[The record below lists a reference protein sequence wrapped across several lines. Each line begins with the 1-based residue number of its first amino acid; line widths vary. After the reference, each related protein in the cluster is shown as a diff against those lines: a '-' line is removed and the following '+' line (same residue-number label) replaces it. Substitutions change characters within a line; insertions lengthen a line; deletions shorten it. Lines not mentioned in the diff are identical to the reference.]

1 MRRDVWRL
9 FTSWRSLIDNR
20 LHQLP
25 MIDGAQEITSELA
38 ADVARSNLVLR
49 QLLTRIAEIAQPEQ
63 NWARVLKVLAK
74 IPECGA
80 EWLEGELQV
89 DLRGGENNTT
99 SLELYSVLGVGIRER
114 IFPMFKLNVPI
125 DEFQRAILLAPEVI
139 HPLRAHQGLERLT
152 LTMGMRV
159 RSNDIPDFEVEEKA
173 KGDGER
179 ITAPPP
185 ALEDSEAHTRPT
197 APPPASDD

>member
-1 MRRDVWRL
+1 
-9 FTSWRSLIDNR
+9 
-20 LHQLP
+20 
-25 MIDGAQEITSELA
+25 MIAGPEEITGALA

-63 NWARVLKVLAK
+63 GWVRLLKVLAK
-74 IPECGA
+74 IPECGG

-99 SLELYSVLGVGIRER
+99 TLELYSVLGVGIRER
-114 IFPMFKLNVPI
+114 IFPMFTLNIPI
-125 DEFQRAILLAPEVI
+125 DEFQRAVVLSPEVVR
-139 HPLRAHQGLERLT
+139 PLRAHQGRERLT
-152 LTMGMRV
+152 LTTGMRV
-159 RSNDIPDFEVEEKA
+159 RSHDIPDFEVEEKA

-185 ALEDSEAHTRPT
+185 ASLDDELEAYTRPT
-197 APPPASDD
+197 APPSKD